1 MNQRRLILISLAT
14 SILVIAALPWI
25 LRASQRGFEDFH
37 NVPYL
42 WVSEDFEPRRQF
54 DQFLQRFSHAEMIV
68 LSYEGCTVDDPRLQR
83 LADRLTSDRTAV
95 RGHSYHS
102 LFPKV
107 STGFGALRALQEPP
121 LELSRPAAQQRLQ
134 GILVGPDGKTS
145 CALITVSKAG
155 TALRDQLPDLIRT
168 AAAQSIGLPAES
180 FILAGGLLEGIE
192 IDAESQ
198 RSSLLIIPSA
208 AVSLLLCLICLRSLR
223 LALPIFALA
232 MLSQGLV
239 LAFTD
244 LSDIRM
250 NAILMVLAPLV
261 FTITM
266 SAGIHLA
273 NYYREERAEG
283 GEVGAMQR
291 AVAIGWL
298 PCWLAIITTAIG
310 LGSLAVSEVVP
321 VRQFGILGAV
331 GSLAAFSVLFL
342 IFPGVIAF
350 GSPVASSRKPKRG
363 QRGREARARRGFL
376 GFVGNLRRTAG
387 RAAKPSKSRSVAAA
401 SHLHS
406 PVLQAVGVGVSRH
419 AYLLSAIMLG
429 LMVVGIFGVQR
440 LRTSVDVL
448 SLLPSES
455 RVVQDHLWL
464 ERELGPLVP
473 LEFIVEFP
481 AENGLRTTERLEL
494 VARVQARLA
503 AQPEVGGT
511 LSALNFLPNL
521 PRGGGVGATV
531 RRRVFNREIERNFE
545 SLLAGGLVAQDDQG
559 QAWRITVRTRAARP
573 EQQGDE
579 LVRLQQHAI
588 AAVAEAP
595 AAENAGVRVKMTGI
609 VPLVH
614 ASQSLLLRDLTVS
627 FLTAFLIVG
636 AVMVAA
642 TRSLRSGM
650 IAMLPNL
657 FPVVLVFGVLGWAGT
672 AVDIGA
678 MMTASVA
685 LGIAVDGTLHFLIT
699 FRREQQRLGGEVEPA
714 VHATLQRCGRALG
727 HATLICGVGLLV
739 FCLSGFLP
747 TQRFAVMIFV
757 LLAVSFISDVVLFP
771 ALLIGPLRRFFQAPT
786 SVEPSLS
793 SE

>member
-1 MNQRRLILISLAT
+1 MTQRRLILVALVT
-14 SILVIAALPWI
+14 SIIVVAALPWI
-25 LRASQRGFEDFH
+25 LRASQRGLEDFH

-54 DQFLQRFSHAEMIV
+54 DQFLQRFTHAELIV

-83 LADRLTSDRTAV
+83 FAERLTSDTAAV
-95 RGHSYHS
+95 PGRSYRD
-102 LFPKV
+102 LFPEV
-107 STGFGALRALQEPP
+107 STGYGALRALQEPP
-121 LELSRPAAQQRLQ
+121 LELSRAAALQRLQ
-134 GILVGPDGKTS
+134 GILVGPDGETS
-145 CALITVSKAG
+145 CALITVSNRG
-155 TALRDQLPDLIRT
+155 VALRGQLPEVIRA
-168 AAAQSIGLPAES
+168 AAAQSIGLQPED

-192 IDAESQ
+192 IDDESQ
-198 RSSLLIIPSA
+198 RSSRLIIPSA
-208 AVSLLLCLICLRSLR
+208 AVSLLLCLFCLRSLR

-239 LAFTD
+239 LALTD

-266 SAGIHLA
+266 SAGVHMA
-273 NYYREERAEG
+273 NYYREERAHS

-321 VRQFGILGAV
+321 VRQFGVLGAI

-342 IFPGVIAF
+342 IFPGC
-350 GSPVASSRKPKRG
+350 VAVWTPAPKVRRSKRGPKR
-363 QRGREARARRGFL
+363 RDARPRRGFL
-376 GFVGNLRRTAG
+376 GFSGGSRRAGSRTARQVVTRDLSAG
-387 RAAKPSKSRSVAAA
+387 SG
-401 SHLHS
+401 LHS
-406 PVLQAVGVGVSRH
+406 PLLQAIGANVSRH
-419 AYLLSAIMLG
+419 AYLLSAIMLV
-429 LMVVGIFGVQR
+429 LMIAGMFGIQR

-448 SLLPSES
+448 SLLPQDS
-455 RVVQDHLWL
+455 RVVQDYLWL
-464 ERELGPLVP
+464 EQQLGPLVP

-481 AENGLRTTERLEL
+481 AESDLRITERLEL
-494 VARVQARLA
+494 VGRVQSRLA

-511 LSALNFLPNL
+511 LSALNLLPNL
-521 PRGGGVGATV
+521 PRGSGVAATV
-531 RRRVFNREIERNFE
+531 RRRVFNREIERNFD

-559 QAWRITVRTRAARP
+559 EAWRITVRTRATQSDSP
-573 EQQGDE
+573 GDE
-579 LVRLQQHAI
+579 LQRLQQTAI
-588 AAVAEAP
+588 AALAELP
-595 AAENAGVRVKMTGI
+595 AAENSGAEVKMTGI
-609 VPLVH
+609 VPLVQ

-636 AVMVAA
+636 AVMVTA

-699 FRREQQRLGGEVEPA
+699 FRREQRRQGGEVEPA
-714 VHATLQRCGRALG
+714 VQAALRRCGRALG
-727 HATLICGVGLLV
+727 HSTLICGVGLLV

-747 TQRFAVMIFV
+747 TQRFAVMIFA

-771 ALLIGPLRRFFQAPT
+771 ALLIGPLRRFY
-786 SVEPSLS
+786 EPRRA
-793 SE
+793 